1 MTGTPSAFDDFAL
14 TSRAT
19 PLAAIVADE
28 VRASGPITF
37 ARFMALALGHPEHG
51 YYARPG
57 FAWGAAGDFQ
67 TSPEVAPVFGYL
79 WARQVLECWE
89 RLGRPAPFHLV
100 EVGAGSGAFSE
111 AMLTWLRDRA
121 PECFAV
127 LRAVVLDAM
136 PRRIDEQR
144 ARLERAGFTAPTVE
158 HASAEAWLARDERVT
173 GVIIS
178 NECFDALPVHI
189 VERRVTEAGETLH
202 EWLVALDASGGLTFE
217 LGAPSTPALAE
228 TFARLGVQPGEGC
241 RAEVCLAAPA
251 LMRAMVRRLDRGYVL
266 SIDYGHDAASLYASW
281 RRMGTLMAFRQHSPQ
296 PDPLASPGL
305 LDLTAH
311 VDLTTLAEAARAEGC
326 EVPPHVSQAEALIG
340 LGIGQAM
347 QGAQE
352 RAGQDFLAYANA
364 RRAAET
370 LLDPTGLGRIRVLV
384 AAKDAPADL
393 ACLSAP
399 MP

>member
-19 PLAAIVADE
+19 PLVSVIAAEI
-28 VRASGPITF
+28 RAGGLMTF

-57 FAWGAAGDFQ
+57 FAWGASGDFQ

-111 AMLTWLRDRA
+111 AMLTWLRERA
-121 PECFAV
+121 PECFAA
-127 LRAVVLDAM
+127 LRAVVLDGM
-136 PRRIDEQR
+136 PRRIEDQR
-144 ARLERAGFTAPTVE
+144 ARLGRAGFGAPQVE
-158 HASAEAWLARDERVT
+158 HALAEEWLARSDRVT
-173 GVIIS
+173 GVVIS

-189 VERRVTEAGETLH
+189 VERRATETGDVLH
-202 EWLVALDASGGLTFE
+202 EWYVAVDESGSLVLELGEVSTPRLGETFE
-217 LGAPSTPALAE
+217 
-228 TFARLGVQPGEGC
+228 RLGVQPGDGC
-241 RAEVCLAAPA
+241 RAEVCLDAPE
-251 LMRAMVRRLDRGYVL
+251 LMRAMARRLERGYVL
-266 SIDYGHDAASLYASW
+266 SIDYGHDAAALYASW

-311 VDLTTLAEAARAEGC
+311 VDLTSLAEAARAEGC
-326 EVPPHVSQAEALIG
+326 EVPPHVSQAEALVG
-340 LGIGQAM
+340 LGIGEAM

-370 LLDPTGLGRIRVLV
+370 LMDPTGLGRIRVLV
-384 AAKDAPADL
+384 ATKDAPADL
-393 ACLSAP
+393 LCLAAALR
-399 MP
+399 